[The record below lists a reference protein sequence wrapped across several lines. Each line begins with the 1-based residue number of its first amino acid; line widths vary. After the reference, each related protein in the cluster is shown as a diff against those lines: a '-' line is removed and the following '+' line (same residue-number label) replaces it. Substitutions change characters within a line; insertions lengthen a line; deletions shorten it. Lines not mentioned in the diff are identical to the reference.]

1 MTTKA
6 FYVYLECVSWISE
19 SKMRWN
25 ILGAICFIIYFALFP
40 IGLEILKEELTLHSK
55 IELPDF
61 FIFFYCLHIILS
73 QKDYNLR

>member
-6 FYVYLECVSWISE
+6 FCVYLEYVSWISK

-25 ILGAICFIIYFALFP
+25 ILDAISFIIYFALFP
-40 IGLEILKEELTLHSK
+40 VGLGILKEELTLHSK

-61 FIFFYCLHIILS
+61 SFSFTVYIL
-73 QKDYNLR
+73 